1 MPKPNH
7 TSATRDDN
15 APSLFS
21 AAPLP
26 VTKLDDGERL
36 ACLRL
41 IRSENVGPVTF
52 RQLINHYGG
61 AVQALEALPELSKR
75 GGKRRPITICTKA
88 AAEAELQAAHKV
100 GATPVFTIEPGYP
113 KYLASIDTPPPMLY
127 IRGRAELL
135 SHPSIAIVGSRQ
147 SSAAGVKLAQLFA
160 RQLGEAGYVIISGL
174 ARGIDGA
181 AHTASLATG
190 TVAVLAGG
198 LDNIYPPEHSGLYE
212 QIRADGCLV
221 SEQPPGFTPRA
232 QDFPRRNRIIPGIAL
247 GVLIIE
253 AAARS
258 GTLVTARYA
267 AEQGRDVFAVPGHP
281 LDPRAEGTN
290 RLLKHGATLVTEPE
304 DVLSALR
311 PLTGWS
317 ERPSERRD
325 VGADVPFAV
334 PMAQLSSVS
343 GDHRET
349 SIPER
354 LRPPPLPRDP
364 AADLGAVDR
373 ARILAALGPAPVDLD
388 AIVRCT
394 GLALRTVQ
402 IGLMELELAGRL
414 ARPGLGLIALMTD

>member
-1 MPKPNH
+1 MPKPDH
-7 TSATRDDN
+7 PSLARDG
-15 APSLFS
+15 APSLFT

-26 VTKLDDGERL
+26 VTKLNDAECL

-61 AVQALEALPELSKR
+61 AVNALQALPELSKR
-75 GGKRRPITICTKA
+75 GGKRRPIVICSA
-88 AAEAELQAAHKV
+88 AVAEAELQAAHKAR
-100 GATPVFTIEPGYP
+100 ATPVFTIEPGYP
-113 KYLASIDTPPPMLY
+113 KYLASIDAPPPLIY
-127 IRGRAELL
+127 IRGREELL
-135 SHPSIAIVGSRQ
+135 SRASIAIVGSRQ

-160 RQLGEAGYVIISGL
+160 MQLGQAGYVVVSGL

-181 AHTASLATG
+181 AHTASMATG

-198 LDNIYPPEHSGLYE
+198 LDNIYPPEHAGLYE
-212 QIRADGCLV
+212 RIGREGCLV

-232 QDFPRRNRIIPGIAL
+232 QDFPRRNRIISGIAL

-267 AEQGRDVFAVPGHP
+267 AEQGREVFAVPGHP

-290 RLLKHGATLVTEPE
+290 RLLKSGATLVTEPD
-304 DVLSALR
+304 DVISALR

-317 ERPSERRD
+317 EPVSSRNEPGTDFISSYSTLPS
-325 VGADVPFAV
+325 GA
-334 PMAQLSSVS
+334 VS
-343 GDHRET
+343 DQQ
-349 SIPER
+349 SAAA
-354 LRPPPLPRDP
+354 RPPPLPPEQVDN
-364 AADLGAVDR
+364 LGNAER
-373 ARILAALGPAPVDLD
+373 TIILSALGPAPVDLD

-394 GLALRTVQ
+394 GLPLRTVQ

-414 ARPGLGLIALMTD
+414 ARPGLGLLALVTE

>member
-1 MPKPNH
+1 MPKPDRP
-7 TSATRDDN
+7 SASRDD

-26 VTKLDDGERL
+26 VTKLDDAERL

-88 AAEAELQAAHKV
+88 AAQAELQAAAKL

-127 IRGRAELL
+127 IRGREELL
-135 SHPSIAIVGSRQ
+135 SRPGIAIVGSRQ

-160 RQLGEAGYVIISGL
+160 TQLGEAGYAIISGL

-181 AHTASLATG
+181 AHAASLGTG

-198 LDNIYPPEHSGLYE
+198 LDNIYPPEHAGLYE
-212 QIRADGCLV
+212 RIGREGCLV

-232 QDFPRRNRIIPGIAL
+232 QDFPRRNRIISGIAL

-267 AEQGRDVFAVPGHP
+267 AEQGREVFAVPGHP

-290 RLLKHGATLVTEPE
+290 RLLKSGATLVTEPE

-317 ERPSERRD
+317 EGPREHGEANADFAFANRASLFSTSPGGHVETLKSE
-325 VGADVPFAV
+325 P
-334 PMAQLSSVS
+334 
-343 GDHRET
+343 
-349 SIPER
+349 
-354 LRPPPLPRDP
+354 LRPPPLPHDP
-364 AADLGAVDR
+364 AADLETADR
-373 ARILAALGPAPVDLD
+373 AKILSALGPAPVDLD

-414 ARPGLGLIALMTD
+414 ARPGIGLIALVTD